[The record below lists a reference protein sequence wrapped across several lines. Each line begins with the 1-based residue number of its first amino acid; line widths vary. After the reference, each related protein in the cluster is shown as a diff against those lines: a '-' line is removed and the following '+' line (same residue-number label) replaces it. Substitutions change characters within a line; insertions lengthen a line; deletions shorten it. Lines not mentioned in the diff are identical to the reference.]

1 MRGLWKCKDSDT
13 RQMKE
18 TAGYKWVKTGYIPPL
33 PKGCGKWNVYISTKT
48 MKPKVIDAVCK
59 RCGRRMKFQP
69 KRQDNRGKVTPV
81 SWLERPGH
89 MPKEALIQEM
99 IARNRREDIDREIEG
114 FKTAAEMKR
123 GGSS

>member
-1 MRGLWKCKDSDT
+1 MRGLWKCRTTDV

-18 TAGYKWVKTGYIPPL
+18 TAAYKWVKTGKMPAL
-33 PKGCGKWNVYISTKT
+33 AEGCGKWNVYISTKT

-59 RCGRRMKFQP
+59 RCGRRVKFQP
-69 KRQDNRGKVTPV
+69 IRQDNRGKPTPV
-81 SWLERPGH
+81 SWLERPNH
-89 MPKEALIQEM
+89 MPRHALIEEM